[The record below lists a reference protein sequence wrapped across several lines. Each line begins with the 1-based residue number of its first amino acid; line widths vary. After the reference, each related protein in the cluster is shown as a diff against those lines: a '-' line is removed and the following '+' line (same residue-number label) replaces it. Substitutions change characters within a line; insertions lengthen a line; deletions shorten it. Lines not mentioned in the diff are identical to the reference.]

1 MSLDSSWK
9 TVSKDYKIVDVI
21 GQGSGGQVVK
31 AMNRQSK
38 TVVAVKRIECG
49 FDNLQYMKYIL
60 REISIMRQL
69 SSIKDNSYT
78 PMLYDILI
86 PEKAL
91 NDIAQMKCLFVVMEY
106 ISVDLKSSLEGEGGI
121 KWGTNDIKQILYNM
135 LCTINFIHSC
145 NVMHRDI
152 KPANILINDDCSI
165 KFCDFGLSRTIIP
178 VDANDDTTDIAD
190 LQKKMGKLMYSNVQN
205 TNLKGK

>member
-1 MSLDSSWK
+1 
-9 TVSKDYKIVDVI
+9 
-21 GQGSGGQVVK
+21 
-31 AMNRQSK
+31 
-38 TVVAVKRIECG
+38 
-49 FDNLQYMKYIL
+49 
-60 REISIMRQL
+60 
-69 SSIKDNSYT
+69 
-78 PMLYDILI
+78 MLYDILI

-165 KFCDFGLSRTIIP
+165 
-178 VDANDDTTDIAD
+178 
-190 LQKKMGKLMYSNVQN
+190 
-205 TNLKGK
+205 

>member
-1 MSLDSSWK
+1 
-9 TVSKDYKIVDVI
+9 
-21 GQGSGGQVVK
+21 
-31 AMNRQSK
+31 
-38 TVVAVKRIECG
+38 
-49 FDNLQYMKYIL
+49 
-60 REISIMRQL
+60 
-69 SSIKDNSYT
+69 
-78 PMLYDILI
+78 MLYDILI

-190 LQKKMGKLMYSNVQN
+190 L
-205 TNLKGK
+205 